1 MIPRYQL
8 ITAETDK
15 MTPHPTLSMLRAAAL
30 VSVLGWAGSA
40 AANDPAA
47 AYPSKPVKLIVAS
60 AAGSS
65 PDVVARMV
73 ADQLSARLGQAVVV
87 DNRPGAGQTIGV
99 KALVMAE
106 PDGHTLLL
114 GGTGALAINPA
125 LYRHLDM
132 SMSRGFVP
140 VALMV
145 TIPNILVVAASVPVT
160 TVGELAAYAKAH
172 PGKLSFGASQGT
184 PLHLLG
190 EYVRAKS
197 GIDTVYVPYKGGSQ
211 ALPDLLAGRIQ
222 IGADALPLLLTHIR
236 DGKLRALAVTSA
248 TRLPEL
254 PDVPTLAEVGIDGY
268 PPQTWMGLVAPA
280 GTPRAVVGKLNTV
293 VNDVMRSA
301 ALRTSLAKLG
311 FTGQPSS
318 PENFATLIATDIERW
333 AAVVELTGAK
343 GN

>member
-1 MIPRYQL
+1 MTLQL
-8 ITAETDK
+8 MPST
-15 MTPHPTLSMLRAAAL
+15 LRAAAFI
-30 VSVLGWAGSA
+30 SVLGWAGSA

-47 AYPSKPVKLIVAS
+47 RYPSKPVKLIVAA

-65 PDVVARMV
+65 PDVVTRLIAE
-73 ADQLSARLGQAVVV
+73 QLSAPLGQAVVV

-99 KALVMAE
+99 KALAAAE

-114 GGTGALAINPA
+114 GTTGGLAINPA

-132 SMSRGFVP
+132 SVSKSFVP

-145 TIPNILVVAASVPVT
+145 TIPNILAVAGSVPVH
-160 TVGELAAYAKAH
+160 TVGELVAYAKAN

-197 GIDTVYVPYKGGSQ
+197 GIDIVYVPYKGGSQ
-211 ALPDLLAGRIQ
+211 SLPDLLSGRIQ
-222 IGADALPLLLTHIR
+222 IGADGLSLLLPHIR
-236 DGKLRALAVTSA
+236 EGKVRALAVTSA

-280 GTPRAVVGKLNTV
+280 GTPRAIVGKLNAV
-293 VNDVMRSA
+293 VSDVLRSA
-301 ALRTSLAKLG
+301 AMRASLAKLG
-311 FTGQPSS
+311 FKEQPGS
-318 PENFATLIATDIERW
+318 PADFASLIASDAEKW
-333 AAVVELTGAK
+333 AAVVALSGAK
-343 GN
+343 GD